1 MCFLKFGACP
11 LTVEKQAEQSLFTH
25 SLLLSE
31 NGAMSTILPKSIPL
45 YGVSMVVKSPVITY
59 GSLHFN
65 TVDFIDHICGE
76 IHIWYTTGR
85 ILNKVCV
92 GSQSS

>member
-1 MCFLKFGACP
+1 MFFKFGACP

-31 NGAMSTILPKSIPL
+31 NGAMSTILPKSIPPF
-45 YGVSMVVKSPVITY
+45 GVSMVVKSPVITY

-65 TVDFIDHICGE
+65 TV
-76 IHIWYTTGR
+76 W
-85 ILNKVCV
+85 ILLTIYVVKFTYVRQQV
-92 GSQSS
+92 EY

>member
-25 SLLLSE
+25 SLLRSE
-31 NGAMSTILPKSIPL
+31 NGAMSTILPKSIPP

-65 TVDFIDHICGE
+65 TV
-76 IHIWYTTGR
+76 W
-85 ILNKVCV
+85 ILLTIYVVKFTYGTQQVEY
-92 GSQSS
+92 

>member
-31 NGAMSTILPKSIPL
+31 NGAMGTILPKSIPP

-65 TVDFIDHICGE
+65 TV
-76 IHIWYTTGR
+76 W
-85 ILNKVCV
+85 ILLTIYVVKFTYGTQQVEY
-92 GSQSS
+92 